1 MPMPKAARVAIM
13 PILNLAEAVL
23 SAPFTIDAEVA
34 GIVVGDMILL
44 VVVVLP
50 FWNEVVLLDRLADT
64 VDVTDAL
71 TFSRLERS
79 SWNEGISTPTTE
91 QIVRAYRSVCC

>member
-1 MPMPKAARVAIM
+1 MLKAARVAIM

-34 GIVVGDMILL
+34 GIIVSDMILL
-44 VVVVLP
+44 VVVVVLP
-50 FWNEVVLLDRLADT
+50 FWDEVVLLDRLADT

-79 SWNEGISTPTTE
+79 SWNEGISTPTIE